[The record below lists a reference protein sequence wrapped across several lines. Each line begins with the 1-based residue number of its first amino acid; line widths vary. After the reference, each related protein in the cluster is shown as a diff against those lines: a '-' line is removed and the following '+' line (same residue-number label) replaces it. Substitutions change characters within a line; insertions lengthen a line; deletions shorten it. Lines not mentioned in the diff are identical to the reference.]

1 MGVSYPQDAP
11 VISFGGSYGGMLSA
25 WFRMKYPH
33 LVAGAWASSAPLLNF
48 KGGGVDPGAFYAIMT
63 KAFISAGCNRFIVS
77 NSWNAILNL
86 SSTASGRDFLN
97 KEFRIDPKSQIN
109 KMDDGRLLN
118 EYFKEALEDM
128 AMANYPYPAR
138 HLNSLPEWPVKVQST
153 EHRGGERG

>member
-1 MGVSYPQDAP
+1 
-11 VISFGGSYGGMLSA
+11 
-25 WFRMKYPH
+25 MKYPH